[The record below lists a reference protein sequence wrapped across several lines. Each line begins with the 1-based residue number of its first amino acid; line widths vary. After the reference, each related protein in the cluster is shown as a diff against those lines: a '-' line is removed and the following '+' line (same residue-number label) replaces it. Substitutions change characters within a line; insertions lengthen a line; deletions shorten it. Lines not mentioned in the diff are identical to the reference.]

1 MNAFAAALATLHADA
16 NMGTAAHFRRPP
28 YAWQPARVILSQPT
42 DALGNVRAGT
52 LQADIRAAAIA
63 DTPQRGDELRIG
75 AAVHTV
81 EDAERDVLA
90 LSWRLTLS
98 EPARD

>member
-1 MNAFAAALATLHADA
+1 MGVFEDAAKDLHDDADLSV
-16 NMGTAAHFRRPP
+16 AASFRRPP
-28 YAWQPARVILSQPT
+28 YAWQACRVILSQPT

-52 LQADIRAAAIA
+52 VQADIRAGAIA

-98 EPARD
+98 SPAAD